1 MDKLTKHLHFFYKIY
16 MTNLKR
22 NSNLMTSEVLML
34 RTFVV
39 MYSRTAAAA
48 RSSKEARHS
57 EQKDK
62 EASYRLVLLF
72 RSIWSVFWLI

>member
-1 MDKLTKHLHFFYKIY
+1 
-16 MTNLKR
+16 
-22 NSNLMTSEVLML
+22 MTSEVLML

-62 EASYRLVLLF
+62 EASYTIFICKFKKQNALYVFMSFVLLLMIF
-72 RSIWSVFWLI
+72 FFTFP